1 VRHRAADGRATD
13 GRAADRRGRRPVIAA
28 CALVAVVL
36 AACGSERAAD
46 DAPGP
51 GQVCRQPGVT
61 PGQVSVGLLYPNTG
75 NAASLFLPFR
85 AGVDARLAVANATGG
100 VNGRKVVYTWRDD
113 ASVAAVNLAA
123 ARELVDQQD
132 VFGIIEST
140 SVADGSAAFLHSRGV
155 PVTGTSLEDSWLT
168 YSNMFSYSNVI
179 ATGRSVSTWGDFVAA
194 HGGRVAVVAQAA
206 FSPTSL
212 SFARELTA
220 SLTAAGVRVAGTID
234 ATGPLDL
241 PSLGQKIRA
250 SGADVLVG
258 AVTADTF
265 GQVVIA
271 AHTAGVQPR
280 VILSPTGYDQRVLD
294 AFGAALAGAYFFVDY
309 QPFESH
315 APALTG
321 FTRAMALYEPEW
333 QPANQQAALSGWI
346 SADIFLRGLQAAG
359 TCPRR
364 SLFITNLRAVHTY
377 NAGGLLP
384 SPIDFTADFAQ
395 LTRCFTFLQ
404 VTPDGKRFSVVPPA
418 PLCGSPLRG

>member
-1 VRHRAADGRATD
+1 M
-13 GRAADRRGRRPVIAA
+13 IAA

-51 GQVCRQPGVT
+51 APACDQPGVT
-61 PGQVSVGLLYPNTG
+61 PGQVSAGLLYPDTG
-75 NAASLFLPFR
+75 NAASLFMPFR
-85 AGVDARLAVANATGG
+85 AGVDARFAVANADGG
-100 VNGRKVVYTWRDD
+100 VNGRKVIYTWADD
-113 ASVAAVNLAA
+113 ESVAAVNLAA
-123 ARELVDQQD
+123 ARDLVDQKK

-168 YSNMFSYSNVI
+168 YGNMFSYSNLI

-241 PSLGQKIRA
+241 ASLGQKIRA

-271 AHTAGVQPR
+271 AHAAGVQPR

-315 APALTG
+315 APALRA
-321 FTRAMALYEPEW
+321 FSQAMTRYEPEW
-333 QPANQQAALSGWI
+333 QPPNQQAALSGWI
-346 SADIFLRGLQAAG
+346 SADIFLRGLEGAG

-364 SLFITNLRAVHTY
+364 SAFITSLRAVHNY
-377 NAGGLLP
+377 DAGGILP
-384 SPIDFTADFAQ
+384 SPIDFSTDSSQ
-395 LTRCFTFLQ
+395 LTRCFTFLR
-404 VTPDGKRFSVVPPA
+404 VTPDGKQFSVVRPA
-418 PLCGSPLRG
+418 PLCGSSLPG